1 MNEENLK
8 KGDSKFDKL
17 YNQVYSENYQ
27 KLESALNPFKLKIK
41 RIVIF
46 FLIIDLFMLAINPPI
61 VFMSIPIII
70 VILILMYRKNTKEYR
85 HLYKTEVLQRFIQL
99 YNKDLN
105 YIPDKGI
112 PYSEYKIAEF
122 EDCDKYSYGDLIYG
136 TLDGYDIKM
145 AQVITEK
152 TTTSSNGELKYTPIF
167 QGFFAVSTF
176 ENNFDGFIKVRSD
189 RGKLLNAFHKKNK
202 LEMDSQ
208 SFEDYFDVLSTNKVQ
223 TMQVLTPDVMNMLIE
238 FEQKHDTKVELTI
251 KNQKIFIRFHCNS
264 FFKPPIFSLMD
275 YETLLRDYNLIN
287 FTFDISRALIK
298 STAKT
303 KI

>member
-8 KGDSKFDKL
+8 KSDPKFDKL
-17 YNQVYSENYQ
+17 YNQVYSESYQ
-27 KLESALNPFKLKIK
+27 KLESALMPFKLKIK
-41 RIVIF
+41 RIAIF
-46 FLIIDLFMLAINPPI
+46 FLIVDLFILTINPPI
-61 VFMSIPIII
+61 VLMSILIII
-70 VILILMYRKNTKEYR
+70 FIIILMYKNNTKEYR

-99 YNKDLN
+99 YNKNLN

-112 PYSEYKIAEF
+112 PYSEYKVAEF

-136 TLDGYDIKM
+136 NLDGYNIKM

-152 TTTSSNGELKYTPIF
+152 TTTSSNGETKYTSIF
-167 QGFFAVSTF
+167 QGFFAISSF
-176 ENNFDGFIKVRSD
+176 ENNFDGFIKVRTD
-189 RGKLLNAFHKKNK
+189 RGKLLNTFHKKNK

-208 SFEDYFDVLSTNKVQ
+208 SFENYFDVLSTNKVQ
-223 TMQVLTPDVMNMLIE
+223 TMQVLTPDIMNMLID
-238 FEQKHDTKVELTI
+238 FEQKHNIKVELTI
-251 KNQKIFIRFHCNS
+251 KKQKIFIRFHCNS

-287 FTFDISRALIK
+287 FTFDISRALIN